1 MDVELLHQP
10 RAMRLCRL
18 HADAEQCCELFRR
31 LFLADQ
37 FQNLSFADRQTVA
50 RQIRFRQEASTTI
63 FEMPGSV
70 RRK

>member
-10 RAMRLCRL
+10 SAMRLCRL
-18 HADAEQCCELFRR
+18 HADAEQRRDLFRR

-37 FQNLSFADRQTVA
+37 FQDLAFADGQMIA